1 MTFENLNLKQS
12 LLDSVK
18 REGYQ
23 TPTAIQ
29 FQSIPH
35 ILNGKDILGCAQTG
49 TGKTAAFALPLLQLI
64 MQDKSTAKYRG
75 IQALI
80 LAPTRELAIQ
90 INESF
95 KAYGKGTGLVN
106 TCIYGGVKQAAQV
119 SILKRGVDI
128 LIATPGRLLD
138 LLQQRIIELDTIRY
152 FVLDEADRMLDMG
165 FIDDIKKIIRRLPEK
180 KQTILFSATIV
191 PEIRKLASSMMNK
204 PVSVSVTPEVM
215 ESSLIDQSVYYVRK
229 EFKRQLLN
237 HVIQHDSID
246 NALVFTRTKH
256 GADKVAKDLNKNGIK
271 AEAIHGNKSQN
282 NRERTMKG
290 FKNGSIRILVATD
303 VASRG
308 IDIDKLSHVINFEI
322 PETATTYV
330 HRIGRTGRAGTKG
343 IALSFCSVDEKVY
356 MGNISKLIKK
366 DIHVVRAH
374 PFNS

>member
-1 MTFENLNLKQS
+1 MTS
-12 LLDSVK
+12 
-18 REGYQ
+18 
-23 TPTAIQ
+23 
-29 FQSIPH
+29 
-35 ILNGKDILGCAQTG
+35 
-49 TGKTAAFALPLLQLI
+49 
-64 MQDKSTAKYRG
+64 
-75 IQALI
+75 
-80 LAPTRELAIQ
+80 
-90 INESF
+90 
-95 KAYGKGTGLVN
+95 
-106 TCIYGGVKQAAQV
+106 
-119 SILKRGVDI
+119 
-128 LIATPGRLLD
+128 
-138 LLQQRIIELDTIRY
+138 
-152 FVLDEADRMLDMG
+152 
-165 FIDDIKKIIRRLPEK
+165 KKIIRRLPEK
-180 KQTILFSATIV
+180 KQTVLFSATIV

-204 PVSVSVTPEVM
+204 PVSVSVTPEVL
-215 ESSLIDQSVYYVRK
+215 ESTLIDQSVYYVKK

-256 GADKVAKDLNKNGIK
+256 GADKVARDLNKNGIK

-356 MGNISKLIKK
+356 LGNISKLIKK
-366 DIHVVRAH
+366 DIHVIRTH
-374 PFNS
+374 PFTS